1 MSRDIRYVIIV
12 DDIGSWLTR
21 PKIFFSLRDG
31 DLTLQARKPD
41 ESRLLQFLPREVF
54 VGDFPKTFVD
64 DYVHWLDIRAA
75 EVEFRPAESPWTP
88 DPSNWR
94 LTFRTRSVFRKISA
108 DSAGAG
114 AAFVNLI
121 DIHSDTFQMISSIL
135 SPLEFP
141 DRMIVTRTNNANNAV
156 EACLSRLHLIF
167 FLNQDSELEC
177 RSMPGYVIDKS
188 QSCGT
193 LFGLKNRL
201 VLRPSN
207 SSSNMPRRVIIPQGD
222 IEYGMDNGF
231 TSVSIKT
238 GSARHVHWHEYTI
251 DTDLG
256 RLTGNVS
263 LHSKLYQC
271 YLHALTSHCLP
282 DPLLG
287 HTGTEESLNMLQGAT
302 FLSFQRLDKDDAKL
316 LDLITDLT
324 PSRTY
329 YPPHFKSMVTVKW
342 NDLPILSQHHDFY
355 PAVLAILD
363 HAHSMEALYDNPV
376 AFETPRRQG
385 SLLTRAASRNK
396 VYYPNDLQI
405 LRHSPPSTSED
416 VAYKSRDVSDGRGSE
431 HVAYQMS
438 WSVWN
443 DQPSLSR
450 DSHGLWDLMQSWQS
464 IGPAEND
471 ISLRYS
477 RYWLTFDAAKDW
489 LGIYDI
495 CQEASR
501 CNSEDTKIKL
511 AFSLSA
517 ASFSGSEY
525 AVIIPVIQIFVTD
538 TRLRG
543 LKRPSPS
550 HYELSDG
557 TYPDHGRLSEL
568 ISQFA
573 HPLELTPAQEM
584 EFPKFTTSKKVA
596 KKLRGQEYNSSI
608 SKMASDAAQSTIEQ
622 WPRIWCDL
630 PYQWFDIKVGSK
642 SVEAYLQSISRNVTF
657 DKHVHCLE
665 SILARYG
672 ASIPLKAPYVFSP
685 QFGARRSTVSSP
697 SLREVLVSR
706 ANFPFPPTCE
716 LPASGSAIPYTTVTE
731 GTKHNPLSTR
741 ADGLNSLIQE
751 LRQSR
756 ESLLQL
762 YGEDLN
768 MSYGDPQRKGTSF
781 VAERGVPPR
790 EALFKYRDLC
800 SKRKDAIFSELSGAL
815 APSQKHEIVIGI
827 SGLWPRITSRSMLR
841 ELSRGRVRTLT
852 DQWKYA
858 IIRYAV
864 AFLKYQQS
872 QRLLELSSRRR
883 DEELLREA
891 EITCEDVA
899 AACTPDWL
907 LIQVS

>member
-1 MSRDIRYVIIV
+1 MSQDIRYVMIV

-31 DLTLQARKPD
+31 DLTLQARKPE

-64 DYVHWLDIRAA
+64 DYVHWLDISAV

-94 LTFRTRSVFRKISA
+94 LSFRTRSVFRKISG
-108 DSAGAG
+108 DSTGAG

-135 SPLEFP
+135 SPLESP
-141 DRMIVTRTNNANNAV
+141 DRMIVTRTNNAV
-156 EACLSRLHLIF
+156 EACLSRLHLVF

-193 LFGLKNRL
+193 MFGLKNRL

-207 SSSNMPRRVIIPQGD
+207 SSSDMPRRVIIPQGD
-222 IEYGMDNGF
+222 IEYSMDNGF
-231 TSVSIKT
+231 TSVSIET
-238 GSARHVHWHEYTI
+238 GCARHVHWHEYTI

-287 HTGTEESLNMLQGAT
+287 HTGTEESLTMLQSAT
-302 FLSFQRLDKDDAKL
+302 FLSFQRLGKDDAKL
-316 LDLITDLT
+316 LELISDLT
-324 PSRTY
+324 PSRSY
-329 YPPHFKSMVTVKW
+329 YPPHFKSMMTIKW
-342 NDLPILSQHHDFY
+342 NNLPILSQHHDFH
-355 PAVLAILD
+355 PAILAILD

-376 AFETPRRQG
+376 DFETPRRQG

-396 VYYPNDLQI
+396 VYYPNDLQT

-416 VAYKSRDVSDGRGSE
+416 VAYKSRDVADGRDSE
-431 HVAYQMS
+431 YVAYQVS

-450 DSHGLWDLMQSWQS
+450 DSHGLWDLMQSWKS

-501 CNSEDTKIKL
+501 CDPEDTKTKL

-543 LKRPSPS
+543 LTRPSPS

-557 TYPDHGRLSEL
+557 TYPDHERLSKL
-568 ISQFA
+568 MSQFA
-573 HPLELTPAQEM
+573 RPLEFTPAQDM
-584 EFPKFTTSKKVA
+584 RVPEFTSKKAA
-596 KKLRGQEYNSSI
+596 KKLRRQAYNSSI

-622 WPRIWCDL
+622 WPNIWCDL
-630 PYQWFDIKVGSK
+630 PYQWFDIEAGSK
-642 SVEAYLQSISRNVTF
+642 SVKAYLQSISRNVTF
-657 DKHVHCLE
+657 NKHVHCLE
-665 SILARYG
+665 AILARYG
-672 ASIPLKAPYVFSP
+672 TSIPPKAPYVFSP
-685 QFGARRSTVSSP
+685 QFIARSSKASSP
-697 SLREVLVSR
+697 SLREVLMSR
-706 ANFPFPPTCE
+706 ANFPRPPTRE
-716 LPASGSAIPYTTVTE
+716 LPSSGSAIPSGNTTET
-731 GTKHNPLSTR
+731 TKNNPLSTR
-741 ADGLNSLIQE
+741 ADSLSSIIQE

-756 ESLLQL
+756 EPLLKL

-768 MSYGDPQRKGTSF
+768 KSYGDLQRKGASF
-781 VAERGVPPR
+781 LTGNSVPPR
-790 EALFKYRDLC
+790 VALLKYRDLC

-815 APSQKHEIVIGI
+815 APSQKHEAVIGL
-827 SGLWPRITSRSMLR
+827 SGLWPRITPRSMLR
-841 ELSRGRVRTLT
+841 ELSRSRVRTLT
-852 DQWKYA
+852 DQWKHA

-883 DEELLREA
+883 DEELLPEA
-891 EITCEDVA
+891 ETTCEDVA

>member
-1 MSRDIRYVIIV
+1 MVV
-12 DDIGSWLTR
+12 DEMGTQLMR

-31 DLTLQARKPD
+31 DLTLQARKPGD
-41 ESRLLQFLPREVF
+41 SRLLQFLPREVF

-94 LTFRTRSVFRKISA
+94 LTFRTRSVFRKISG

-114 AAFVNLI
+114 VAFVHLI
-121 DIHSDTFQMISSIL
+121 DVHSDTFQMISSIL
-135 SPLEFP
+135 SPLESP
-141 DRMIVTRTNNANNAV
+141 DRIIVTRTNNAV
-156 EACLSRLHLIF
+156 EACLSRLRLVF
-167 FLNQDSELEC
+167 FLNLDSELEC

-193 LFGLKNRL
+193 MFGLKNRL
-201 VLRPSN
+201 VLRLSNN
-207 SSSNMPRRVIIPQGD
+207 SSDMPRRVIIPQGD
-222 IEYGMDNGF
+222 IQYSMDNGF

-238 GSARHVHWHEYTI
+238 GAARHVHWHEYII

-287 HTGTEESLNMLQGAT
+287 HTGTEESLSMLQSAT
-302 FLSFQRLDKDDAKL
+302 FLSFQRLGEDDAKL
-316 LDLITDLT
+316 LGLLSDLT
-324 PSRTY
+324 PIRSY
-329 YPPHFKSMVTVKW
+329 YPPHFKSMITVKW
-342 NDLPILSQHHDFY
+342 SKLPILSQHHDFY
-355 PAVLAILD
+355 PAVLAIID
-363 HAHSMEALYDNPV
+363 HAHAMEALYDNPV
-376 AFETPRRQG
+376 AFETPCRQA

-405 LRHSPPSTSED
+405 LRHSPTSTSED
-416 VAYKSRDVSDGRGSE
+416 ATYKSRDVADGRGSE

-450 DSHGLWDLMQSWQS
+450 DSHALWDLMQSWAS
-464 IGPAEND
+464 IGPAENG

-495 CQEASR
+495 CQEASQ
-501 CNSEDTKIKL
+501 CDPEDTKMKL
-511 AFSLSA
+511 AFSFSA
-517 ASFSGSEY
+517 ASFSGLEY
-525 AVIIPVIQIFVTD
+525 AELIPVIQIFATD

-543 LKRPSPS
+543 LTRPSPS

-557 TYPDHGRLSEL
+557 TYPDHKQLSKL
-568 ISQFA
+568 MSQCA
-573 HPLELTPAQEM
+573 HPLEFTPAQNINVPG
-584 EFPKFTTSKKVA
+584 FTSKKTA
-596 KKLRGQEYNSSI
+596 KKLRKQEYNSSI
-608 SKMASDAAQSTIEQ
+608 SKMASEAAHSVIEQ

-630 PYQWFDIKVGSK
+630 PYQWFDTKAGSK
-642 SVEAYLQSISRNVTF
+642 SIEAYLQSISRNATF
-657 DKHVHCLE
+657 AKHVHCLE
-665 SILARYG
+665 AILARYG
-672 ASIPLKAPYVFSP
+672 ASTPPKAPYVFSP
-685 QFGARRSTVSSP
+685 HFSARPSKASSP
-697 SLREVLVSR
+697 SLREVMMSR
-706 ANFPFPPTCE
+706 ANLPCSPTRE
-716 LPASGSAIPYTTVTE
+716 LPSSGSAIPFTTVTK
-731 GTKHNPLSTR
+731 GTKHNPPSTK

-768 MSYGDPQRKGTSF
+768 KSYGDLQRKGASF
-781 VAERGVPPR
+781 VTERGVPAR
-790 EALFKYRDLC
+790 EALLKYRDLC
-800 SKRKDAIFSELSGAL
+800 SEKKDAIFSELSGTL
-815 APSQKHEIVIGI
+815 APLQKHETVFGI
-827 SGLWPRITSRSMLR
+827 SGLWPRITPRSMLR
-841 ELSRGRVRTLT
+841 ELSRGRVRMLT
-852 DQWKYA
+852 DQWKHA

-883 DEELLREA
+883 NEELLREA
-891 EITCEDVA
+891 ETTCEDVA